1 MPEIT
6 RRSSTRRAP
15 GWFFGKCGS
24 IAAHASSDN
33 QNNER
38 DIPNSLLPQRRPPES
53 MCTQIFQEADWV
65 WTLIF
70 GVVARRGIVCQLPAE
85 GIGE

>member
-24 IAAHASSDN
+24 IAAQAASDN
-33 QNNER
+33 QNIDPAITQASHR
-38 DIPNSLLPQRRPPES
+38 GRPPES
-53 MCTQIFQEADWV
+53 TQRSRIKQMIE
-65 WTLIF
+65 F
-70 GVVARRGIVCQLPAE
+70 GP
-85 GIGE
+85 

>member
-1 MPEIT
+1 MWMMPEIT

-24 IAAHASSDN
+24 IAVHASSDN

-38 DIPNSLLPQRRPPES
+38 DISKGLLLQRRPSES
-53 MCTQIFQEADWV
+53 MHAPIFKR
-65 WTLIF
+65 LIGF
-70 GVVARRGIVCQLPAE
+70 EP
-85 GIGE
+85 

>member
-1 MPEIT
+1 MCTMPEIT

-33 QNNER
+33 QNKDR
-38 DIPNSLLPQRRPPES
+38 DIPKSLLSQRKLPES
-53 MCTQIFQEADWV
+53 M
-65 WTLIF
+65 
-70 GVVARRGIVCQLPAE
+70 
-85 GIGE
+85 